1 MRGCSKFSVRAEK
14 VRQTSAIQSF
24 RPQIAS
30 LPKFGDISAI
40 IGVVSVDIV
49 QLYSDKVMVHD
60 RTINGEATQKS
71 QARLSTSA
79 EFATRDAAKAR
90 LRADRLRYSRSTA
103 FVALA

>member
-1 MRGCSKFSVRAEK
+1 VIQSSRFSA
-14 VRQTSAIQSF
+14 SAIGGLMAAVLHEW
-24 RPQIAS
+24 R
-30 LPKFGDISAI
+30 
-40 IGVVSVDIV
+40 IGEPVKVSKPSVDSHVDIV